1 MQPWSRAAFLLVPR
15 RAPPEAVRIGREMRL
30 MRFIVRAAVVISA
43 FVAPLELALRLV
55 PSAIPLNLLTEFEPT
70 LRSAIAKQRKLQRVE
85 DTVLLP
91 RDDGGPAERMWIYKP
106 AVEVTVPF
114 DEAGIV
120 ETVRMDD
127 AGFCNA
133 DAAAYEKLKRLDVA
147 AIGDSFTFC
156 TYVVPADAWPAVLAT
171 RTGLRVY
178 NFGMPGRG
186 LHEYMQTLKAFA
198 LAKHP
203 RFVVVAVYEGND
215 LRDAA
220 RFHQGGDSAGPNAQR
235 PCPFASDRLCAWH
248 ERLKHGFLGR
258 HSYGFNLALSGIW
271 RSTYNRRE
279 KEIDFHY
286 DIRFPDGNTV
296 TFNSRNGDLDEV
308 TYARAL
314 ARDEVS
320 VDLFEGPLRSL
331 VALGREHGFTPIV
344 VYIPSAYTAY
354 RHQAHFDDA
363 AIERTLT
370 EFSGRQ
376 RGYFARKAGE
386 VGFVYRDL
394 TPALQRAAAE
404 LPSTQRLYFRT
415 NVHLT
420 PAGHAVVAAEVA
432 EEIAKDSSVA
442 SLRRA
447 H

>member
-1 MQPWSRAAFLLVPR
+1 
-15 RAPPEAVRIGREMRL
+15 MRL
-30 MRFIVRAAVVISA
+30 MRFILLAAVVIFA

-55 PSAIPLNLLTEFEPT
+55 PSAIPLSLLTDFEPT
-70 LRSAIAKQRKLQRVE
+70 LRSAIAKRRKLQRVE
-85 DTVLLP
+85 DTVLMP
-91 RDDGGPAERMWIYKP
+91 RDDGGPTDRMWIYKP
-106 AVEVTVPF
+106 GVEVTKPF

-120 ETVRMDD
+120 DTVRMDD

-133 DAAAYEKLKRLDVA
+133 DAAAYEKLERLDVA

-156 TYVVPADAWPAVLAT
+156 TNVVPADAWPAVLAE
-171 RTGLRVY
+171 RTGLGVY

-186 LHEYMQTLKAFA
+186 LHEYVQTLKAFA
-198 LAKHP
+198 LAKSP

-215 LRDAA
+215 LRDAV
-220 RFHQGGDSAGPNAQR
+220 RFHEGGDNAAPKAQR
-235 PCPFASDRLCAWH
+235 PCPFASDRLCAWR

-271 RSTYNRRE
+271 RFAYSRGE
-279 KEIDFHY
+279 KEIDFRY

-314 ARDEVS
+314 VRDEVT
-320 VDLFEGPLRSL
+320 VDLFERPLRGL

-363 AIERTLT
+363 GVERTLT
-370 EFSGRQ
+370 EFSDRQ

-386 VGFVYRDL
+386 VGFVYRDV
-394 TPALQRAAAE
+394 TSALQRAAAE
-404 LPSTQRLYFRT
+404 LPSTQPLYFRT

-432 EEIAKDSSVA
+432 EEISRVSSAESV
-442 SLRRA
+442 RRA
-447 H
+447 RHSQMRQ

>member
-1 MQPWSRAAFLLVPR
+1 
-15 RAPPEAVRIGREMRL
+15 MRL
-30 MRFIVRAAVVISA
+30 MRFIVLAALAIFA
-43 FVAPLELALRLV
+43 FVAPFELALRLV
-55 PSAIPLNLLTEFEPT
+55 PSGIPLNLLTEFEPT

-85 DTVLLP
+85 DTVVVP

-114 DEAGIV
+114 GEAGIV

-248 ERLKHGFLGR
+248 ERLKHAFLGR

-314 ARDEVS
+314 VRDEVS

-432 EEIAKDSSVA
+432 EEIAKNSSVA

>member
-1 MQPWSRAAFLLVPR
+1 MQPRF
-15 RAPPEAVRIGREMRL
+15 L
-30 MRFIVRAAVVISA
+30 MRFIVPAVVVIFA

-55 PSAIPLNLLTEFEPT
+55 PSAIPLNLLIEFEPT
-70 LRSAIAKQRKLQRVE
+70 LRSAIAKQRKLQRFE
-85 DTVLLP
+85 DTVLVP
-91 RDDGGPAERMWIYKP
+91 RDDGGPADRMWIYKP
-106 AVEVTVPF
+106 GVEVTEPF
-114 DEAGIV
+114 EEAGIV
-120 ETVRMDD
+120 DTRRMDD

-133 DAAAYEKLKRLDVA
+133 DAAAYEKLERLDVA

-156 TYVVPADAWPAVLAT
+156 IAVVPADAWPAVLAE

-186 LHEYMQTLKAFA
+186 LYEYVQTLKAFA
-198 LAKHP
+198 LAKRPH
-203 RFVVVAVYEGND
+203 FVVVAVYEGND
-215 LRDAA
+215 LRDAV
-220 RFHQGGDSAGPNAQR
+220 RFHEGGDSATPKAQH

-258 HSYGFNLALSGIW
+258 HSYVFNLALSGIW
-271 RSTYNRRE
+271 RFAYNRDK
-279 KEIDFHY
+279 KEIDFRY

-308 TYARAL
+308 TYARWL
-314 ARDEVS
+314 VRDEVS
-320 VDLFEGPLRSL
+320 VDLFERPLRDL

-354 RHQAHFDDA
+354 RHRAHFHDA
-363 AIERTLT
+363 GVERTVT
-370 EFSGRQ
+370 EFSDRQ

-386 VGFVYRDL
+386 AGFVYRDL
-394 TPALQRAAAE
+394 TSALQRAAAE
-404 LPSTQRLYFRT
+404 LPSTRPLYFRT

-432 EEIAKDSSVA
+432 EEIPRESSQK
-442 SLRRA
+442 
-447 H
+447 